1 MKRKKKKKTKS
12 TIKDQKKTI
21 RKPPPN
27 PQKVMSF
34 PYSWDFFCFVLG
46 NSIFLKV
53 ALLWSGNLKYPNA
66 CFPPWSQLE
75 ELAPSL
81 DVPGLDWLESV
92 S

>member
-1 MKRKKKKKTKS
+1 
-12 TIKDQKKTI
+12 
-21 RKPPPN
+21 
-27 PQKVMSF
+27 MSF

>member
-1 MKRKKKKKTKS
+1 MKKKKDKIDHKRP
-12 TIKDQKKTI
+12 KKII

-34 PYSWDFFCFVLG
+34 PYSWNFFLFVLG

-66 CFPPWSQLE
+66 CFPRWSQLE
-75 ELAPSL
+75 ELPPSL